1 MEYENVLKE
10 FKKNKNKFIESIFD
24 QSKKKLNNINLKER
38 TPDLDYLELSD
49 LFLKQ
54 YRRTGTVEYL
64 EISNILRKVAHKL
77 HWVMIKKGLINKKKN
92 FINLV

>member
-10 FKKNKNKFIESIFD
+10 FKKSKNKFVDSIVD
-24 QSKKKLNNINLKER
+24 QSKKKLNNLNLKER
-38 TPDLDYLELSD
+38 TPDLEYLELSE

-54 YRRTGTVEYL
+54 YRRTNVIEYL

-77 HWVMIKKGLINKKKN
+77 HWIMIKKGLINKKKN